1 MSSKMINLSNSN
13 ELFLY
18 GISAISLV
26 LLITKMTKQI
36 LFLLVSA
43 ILIGYSVTSNLSIS
57 FVFGTIS
64 VYVYV
69 YLTYIDAEKK
79 DLEN

>member
-1 MSSKMINLSNSN
+1 MINLSNSN